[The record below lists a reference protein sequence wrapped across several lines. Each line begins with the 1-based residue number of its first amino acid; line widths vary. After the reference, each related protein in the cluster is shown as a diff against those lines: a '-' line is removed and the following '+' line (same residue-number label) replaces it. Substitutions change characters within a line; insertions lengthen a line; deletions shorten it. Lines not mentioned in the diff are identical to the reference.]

1 LKSEK
6 IVEQNGRIV
15 LPKSVRFTHR
25 RPPMD
30 GMEAEVDALLFPP
43 NGRRGR
49 AVENKKKIEREKER
63 NKRNFNKIFKSPQL
77 AIET

>member
-1 LKSEK
+1 MKSEK

-49 AVENKKKIEREKER
+49 AVENKKKLKG
-63 NKRNFNKIFKSPQL
+63 KRKKQEEF
-77 AIET
+77 